1 MEDGEVFELNYVGR
15 IKRTG
20 EIFDLT
26 DRETAEEEEMDTEEM
41 DLEPAKILV
50 GEGFIMEGLED
61 RIKDMEVGEERTVEV
76 PKDDAFG
83 SRKSENIKTISKRE
97 FENYDV
103 TPRRG
108 MPVEVDGKRGK
119 ILTVSSGRVKVDFN
133 HPLAGRD
140 LEYDVEV
147 LRKVDDV
154 EEQVRA
160 VIDFHLDTDYDVKIN
175 GEDVSITMDEEIPEE
190 AVEHLKEAVEKLSKV
205 DSAEISISS
214 GEESDEKER
223 KDG

>member
-26 DRETAEEEEMDTEEM
+26 DRETAEEEDMDTEEM

-190 AVEHLKEAVEKLSKV
+190 AVEHLEEAVEKLSKV

>member
-97 FENYDV
+97 FEKYDV

-147 LRKVDDV
+147 LREVDDV

-160 VIDFHLDTDYDVKIN
+160 VIDFHLDTDYEVEKDV
-175 GEDVSITMDEEIPEE
+175 GDVSITMEEEIPEE
-190 AVEHLKEAVEKLSKV
+190 AVEHLEEAVEKLSKV